1 MPDSEQPVLPSG
13 FLFEQL
19 GDFSPRHGQRQFL
32 QFPGRTPPG
41 RTRGFEL
48 AGLILHDREIEL
60 DPEAGHGM
68 FHPSPLIDQNRI
80 DAELEMESLPKIE
93 LR

>member
-1 MPDSEQPVLPSG
+1 MTARSSW
-13 FLFEQL
+13 
-19 GDFSPRHGQRQFL
+19 
-32 QFPGRTPPG
+32 
-41 RTRGFEL
+41 
-48 AGLILHDREIEL
+48 ILNRVT
-60 DPEAGHGM
+60 M